1 MGLSHYP
8 NATIAEF
15 GSISGHAAMQKEIF
29 SRGPI
34 ACTIDAGPIEKYQG
48 GIAKGFSLMTDHVV
62 SVVGWGTD
70 ADEVRVNPNP
80 HSHPHPHPNPNPN
93 PNQANSGHWSAPLL
107 LPAGVG
113 FHVTHTA
120 LDKEVARGL
129 TDGQV

>member
-93 PNQANSGHWSAPLL
+93 PNQVGRAVMARPWHWAT
-107 LPAGVG
+107 VD
-113 FHVTHTA
+113 TA
-120 LDKEVARGL
+120 LVR
-129 TDGQV
+129 VRVRVS